1 MKIKKN
7 IFIKEKIEKIIEE
20 YNKYRVP
27 EAEAR
32 LISFDKKYLKVEFKG
47 NFCYSCG
54 FYDYFDDLKILLEE
68 EGLKTKIINI
78 KEINGG
84 AVVTFKSI

>member
-1 MKIKKN
+1 MKKN
-7 IFIKEKIEKIIEE
+7 IFTKEEIERVIEE

-32 LISFDKKYLKVEFKG
+32 LISFDKEYLKVEFKG
-47 NFCYSCG
+47 SFCYSCG

-68 EGLKTKIINI
+68 KGLKTKIINI
-78 KEINGG
+78 KEINEG
-84 AVVTFKSI
+84 AIVTFKSI